1 MLFVLT
7 ATHPPDQC
15 PTSNSKIRNQFK
27 ASSTELPRVAKKLG
41 VKLIAGPLILGSEH
55 ESITIVEADQVKSV
69 RDFTV
74 QTGLVQWNSI
84 RISLAITMEEGQKD
98 VEDLKPLY
106 LLPFSASRYLPTL
119 ANRRASPRSAS
130 SSQ

>member
-1 MLFVLT
+1 MLCYSFS

-27 ASSTELPRVAKKLG
+27 ASSTELPKVAKKLG

-84 RISLAITMEEGQKD
+84 RISPAITMEEGQKEA
-98 VEDLKPLY
+98 EDLKPLY
-106 LLPFSASRYLPTL
+106 
-119 ANRRASPRSAS
+119 
-130 SSQ
+130 